1 MTTRLDEIEP
11 RFRFLSVSLTSPRPK
26 RLRLTAARVAG
37 ILLLITSWGCS
48 DPPGGG
54 DLSGGSGAQGAS
66 ADALSGDPHPFGAD
80 DDTTFSVMTW
90 NLEWFYDNETGDN
103 YSDLAKQKSAPNRRA
118 WNWHR
123 DGIADAIAE
132 VRPTVVAVQEAEN
145 RRVLWYLARALR
157 RNHGLR
163 YREFDVEGRDHA
175 TEQDVGFLVREPAEA
190 LSISRHSLPR
200 RLRDS
205 DRFAAV
211 SKHAL
216 LEIEWPSAGQ
226 TGDAPSV
233 ETDPLAASDRSTID
247 RPGTGATRR
256 IHLMN
261 LHLRA
266 GGDSAEERARQAR
279 AVRHWIRPLVLRGEH
294 VIVLG
299 DLNTSETGDEPGPGS
314 ELFVLLGRETSEP
327 DDDLVDLHR
336 EIPAGRRQT
345 HLLPGRQFDR
355 ILVTPSLLGDGGDV
369 GDGGDEPSWRLRS
382 VTVRPDLAIRGRP
395 DTPGEHWDRYW
406 QMPDDERDLS
416 DHYPVIATFSLR

>member
-1 MTTRLDEIEP
+1 MP
-11 RFRFLSVSLTSPRPK
+11 
-26 RLRLTAARVAG
+26 
-37 ILLLITSWGCS
+37 
-48 DPPGGG
+48 
-54 DLSGGSGAQGAS
+54 GGSGSGGIS
-66 ADALSGDPHPFGAD
+66 ADVLAGGDPLSSDVD
-80 DDTTFSVMTW
+80 DETTFSVMTW
-90 NLEWFYDNETGDN
+90 NLEWFYDDETGDN
-103 YSDLAKQKSAPNRRA
+103 YSDLAKQKSAPDRRA
-118 WNWHR
+118 WDWHR
-123 DGIADAIAE
+123 DGIAAAIAE

-190 LSISRHSLPR
+190 LSIRRHSLPR
-200 RLRDS
+200 RLRDL

-216 LEIEWPSAGQ
+216 LEIEWANAGPADD
-226 TGDAPSV
+226 GNSEAPDA
-233 ETDPLAASDRSTID
+233 
-247 RPGTGATRR
+247 GRR

-266 GGDSAEERARQAR
+266 GRDAAEERARQSR
-279 AVRHWIRPLVLRGEH
+279 AVRHWIGPLISRGEH

-299 DLNTSETGDEPGPGS
+299 DLNTSETGDEPSPGS
-314 ELFVLLGRETSEP
+314 ELFVLLGLETSEP

-336 EIPAGRRQT
+336 NLPPGRRQT

-355 ILVTPSLLGDGGDV
+355 ILVTPSLLGDDGDV
-369 GDGGDEPSWRLRS
+369 GDGGDGPSWRLRS

-406 QMPDDERDLS
+406 QIPEDERDLS